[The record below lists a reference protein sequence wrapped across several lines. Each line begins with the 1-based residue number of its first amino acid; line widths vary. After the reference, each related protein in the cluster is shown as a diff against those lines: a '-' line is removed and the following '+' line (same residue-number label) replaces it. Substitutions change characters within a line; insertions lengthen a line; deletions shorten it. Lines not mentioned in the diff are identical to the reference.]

1 MLLAAALAACSG
13 PPSAPDA
20 GDAGPASDAGPDA
33 GPADAGEVMTATMS
47 LFQTATSDG
56 GVRLQAL
63 VSVGPR
69 SASDDGGCVVGPRPK
84 DRDAAWLRISGY
96 AAPGQGQPIVCM
108 NEDGGYVCRFPSN
121 DEVDVHYDA
130 GVDALGA
137 GSILFA
143 TGGGA
148 DVGAA
153 TAPVTPPAGTLSATL
168 DGGTLYLSCTDD
180 CSSARV
186 VVVGDTLRC
195 DLAFASTVT
204 LPQAP
209 ASLSVVRVSSASGDD
224 HRGALLIGRVG
235 RGVSLP

>member
-1 MLLAAALAACSG
+1 MLLAAVLAACSG
-13 PPSAPDA
+13 PPSTPDA
-20 GDAGPASDAGPDA
+20 GDAGPTSDAGSDA
-33 GPADAGEVMTATMS
+33 GSADAGEVMTATMG

-56 GVRLQAL
+56 GVRLQSF

-69 SASDDGGCVVGPRPK
+69 AADDDGGCVVGPRAK

-108 NEDGGYVCRFPSN
+108 NEDGGYVCRFPSGI
-121 DEVDVHYDA
+121 EVNVEYDA
-130 GVDALGA
+130 GVDALGT
-137 GSILFA
+137 GQILFA

-153 TAPVTPPAGTLSATL
+153 TALVTPPTGTLSATL
-168 DGGTLYLSCTDD
+168 DGGTLSLSCTDD

-186 VVVGDTLRC
+186 IVIGDTLSC
-195 DLAFASTVT
+195 DLAFAASIT
-204 LPQAP
+204 LPEAP
-209 ASLSVVRVSSASGDD
+209 GALSVVRAVSASGHDN
-224 HRGALLIGRVG
+224 HGAVLVGRSG